1 VCHNYRAQNTVNT
14 SNNGG
19 VPTIQKQH
27 IYIQKGNSPYDSFK
41 PIRAILIAV
50 FVAACIFSA
59 GCISQLDDPE
69 TPDEPPAPVGEYTF
83 NETDNNADVT
93 LPAGS
98 RITIS
103 LAENPTTG
111 YEWNITSTRGLQY
124 VSDVFIPSDTG
135 LVGAGGM
142 HEWQYIAPESGTA
155 EFSAIYWRPWEGVTG
170 DETAFRM
177 AFTIK

>member
-1 VCHNYRAQNTVNT
+1 MIL
-14 SNNGG
+14 S
-19 VPTIQKQH
+19 KQ
-27 IYIQKGNSPYDSFK
+27 
-41 PIRAILIAV
+41 IRAILIAV
-50 FVAACIFSA
+50 FVATCIFGA

-98 RITIS
+98 KITIS

-124 VSDVFIPSDTG
+124 VSDVFTPPDTG

-170 DETAFRM
+170 DETAFKVGF
-177 AFTIK
+177 AIE